1 MQLVLVERHD
11 RSLCNINLDCALDFL
26 VLKSAYSKEDRII
39 LLTHFAYV
47 VERDAEL
54 NRLLAYSDRSHH
66 ALLVLYPSLCC
77 RGIGKAYAPRIVW
90 ESRLAATAT
99 VGIGVYLKQTFWH
112 CIWVVR
118 IGWDEQFRSHI
129 VDSEGLAALVLYLEL
144 VIYRLHWIRIY
155 HLLYV
160 DVCREYWLGS
170 TGDVESNG
178 ELDTLVGRSVSL
190 KVQLVV
196 VYVGKLVGE

>member
-1 MQLVLVERHD
+1 MLVRHP
-11 RSLCNINLDCALDFL
+11 
-26 VLKSAYSKEDRII
+26 
-39 LLTHFAYV
+39 
-47 VERDAEL
+47 
-54 NRLLAYSDRSHH
+54 SHC
-66 ALLVLYPSLCC
+66 SIDIS
-77 RGIGKAYAPRIVW
+77 RFYAPRFVW
-90 ESRLAATAT
+90 ESWLATTAT

-178 ELDTLVGRSVSL
+178 ELDTLVGRSIGL
-190 KVQLVV
+190 ETELVV

>member
-1 MQLVLVERHD
+1 MQLVLVERYD

-26 VLKSAYSKEDRII
+26 VLKSAYSKVDRII

-77 RGIGKAYAPRIVW
+77 RGVAKTYTRLVW

-99 VGIGVYLKQTFWH
+99 VGIGVYLKRSFWH
-112 CIWVVR
+112 CHWVVR
-118 IGWDEQFRSHI
+118 IGY
-129 VDSEGLAALVLYLEL
+129 G
-144 VIYRLHWIRIY
+144 
-155 HLLYV
+155 
-160 DVCREYWLGS
+160 
-170 TGDVESNG
+170 
-178 ELDTLVGRSVSL
+178 
-190 KVQLVV
+190 KQL
-196 VYVGKLVGE
+196 